1 MNEVV
6 LITGANGMLAKSL
19 AHELEAEYTIKFLTR
34 DVKQENAYRWDINS
48 GYIDPEGLKDVNHII
63 HLAGS
68 PIAEK
73 RWTPERKREIKKSRV
88 DGAQLLLDELQKNN
102 QKIDT
107 FISASAIGY
116 YGAITSNQIFT
127 EDAPNADDFLGEV
140 CRDWEHVAHSFKSNH
155 VANKIDIVRF
165 GIVLDRDRGALKK
178 IAAPIRFGLGSGVG
192 TGKQWV
198 PWIHIADLCG
208 MLKFLM
214 TQEEGGTYNAVAP
227 EHVTNNAFTQEVA
240 EVLKRKVILPNI
252 PAFFIRLLFGEMAIV
267 LLTGSRVSSTKITAQ
282 GFTFKYAKLNDAL
295 RNIYK
300 KPQIDQKQQ

>member
-1 MNEVV
+1 MKEVV
-6 LITGANGMLAKSL
+6 LITGVNGMLAKAL
-19 AHELEAEYTIKFLTR
+19 ALELDGEYTLKFLTR
-34 DVKQENAYRWDINS
+34 EVKQENAYRWDINL
-48 GYIDPEGLKDVNHII
+48 GYIDPEGLKGVNHII

-88 DGAQLLLDELQKNN
+88 DGAQLMRDELQKNN

-116 YGAITSNQIFT
+116 YGAMTTNHIFN
-127 EDAPNADDFLGEV
+127 EDSPNADDFLGEV
-140 CRDWEHVAHSFKSNH
+140 CREWERVAHSFKSNH

-208 MLKFLM
+208 MLKFVM
-214 TQEEGGTYNAVAP
+214 TQKEGGTYNAVAP
-227 EHVTNNAFTQEVA
+227 EHVTNNVFTQKVA
-240 EVLKRKVILPNI
+240 AVLKRKVILPNI
-252 PAFFIRLLFGEMAIV
+252 PAFFIRLLFGEMAVV
-267 LLTGSRVSSTKITAQ
+267 LLTGSRVSSTKITEL
-282 GFTFKYAKLNDAL
+282 GFGFKYAKLNDAL
-295 RNIYK
+295 RNIFSLN
-300 KPQIDQKQQ
+300 QID

>member
-1 MNEVV
+1 MKEVV
-6 LITGANGMLAKSL
+6 LITGVNGMLAKAL
-19 AHELEAEYTIKFLTR
+19 ALELDGKYTLKFLTR
-34 DVKQENAYRWDINS
+34 EVKQENAYRWDINL
-48 GYIDPEGLKDVNHII
+48 GYIDPEGLKGVNHII

-88 DGAQLLLDELQKNN
+88 DGAQLMHDELQKNN

-116 YGAITSNQIFT
+116 YGAMTTNHIFN
-127 EDAPNADDFLGEV
+127 EDSPNADDFLGEV
-140 CRDWEHVAHSFKSNH
+140 CREWERVAHSFKSNH

-208 MLKFLM
+208 MLKFVM
-214 TQEEGGTYNAVAP
+214 TQKEGGTYNAVAP
-227 EHVTNNAFTQEVA
+227 EHVTNNVFTQKVA
-240 EVLKRKVILPNI
+240 AVLKRKVILPNI
-252 PAFFIRLLFGEMAIV
+252 PAFFIRLLFGEMAVV
-267 LLTGSRVSSTKITAQ
+267 LLTGSRVSSTKITEL
-282 GFTFKYAKLNDAL
+282 GFGFKYAKLNDAL
-295 RNIYK
+295 RNIFSLN
-300 KPQIDQKQQ
+300 QID

>member
-19 AHELEAEYTIKFLTR
+19 AHELEAEYTLKFLTR

-73 RWTPERKREIKKSRV
+73 RWTPERKRKIKKSRV

-165 GIVLDRDRGALKK
+165 GIVLDRYRGALKK
-178 IAAPIRFGLGSGVG
+178 IATPIRFGLGSGVG

-252 PAFFIRLLFGEMAIV
+252 PAFFIRLLFGEMAVV
-267 LLTGSRVSSTKITAQ
+267 LLTGSRVSSTKIKER
-282 GFTFKYAKLNDAL
+282 GFGFKYAKLNDAL

-300 KPQIDQKQQ
+300 KTSD

>member
-1 MNEVV
+1 
-6 LITGANGMLAKSL
+6 MLAKSL
-19 AHELEAEYTIKFLTR
+19 AHELEGEYNLKFLTR
-34 DVKQENAYRWDINS
+34 EVKQENAYRWDINL
-48 GYIDPEGLKDVNHII
+48 GYIDPEGLKGVNHII

-73 RWTPERKREIKKSRV
+73 RWTPERKRAIKKSRV
-88 DGAQLLLDELQKNN
+88 GGAQLLLDELQKNN

-116 YGAITSNQIFT
+116 YGAMTTNQIFT

-140 CRDWEHVAHSFKSNH
+140 CRDWEHVAHSFKINH

-165 GIVLDRDRGALKK
+165 GIVLDRYRGALKK

-240 EVLKRKVILPNI
+240 AVLKRKVMLPNI
-252 PAFFIRLLFGEMAIV
+252 PAFFIRLLFGEMAVV
-267 LLTGSRVSSTKITAQ
+267 LLTGSRVSSNKITER
-282 GFTFKYAKLNDAL
+282 GFGFKYAKLNDAL

-300 KPQIDQKQQ
+300 KTSD

>member
-1 MNEVV
+1 MKEVV
-6 LITGANGMLAKSL
+6 LITGVNGMLAKAL
-19 AHELEAEYTIKFLTR
+19 ALEFDGEYTLKFLTR
-34 DVKQENAYRWDINS
+34 EVKQENAYRWDINL

-88 DGAQLLLDELQKNN
+88 GGAQLMLDELQKNN
-102 QKIDT
+102 QKIDS

-116 YGAITSNQIFT
+116 YGATTTNHIFT
-127 EDAPNADDFLGEV
+127 EDSPNADDFLGEV
-140 CRDWEHVAHSFKSNH
+140 CREWERVAHSFKSNH
-155 VANKIDIVRF
+155 VANKIDVVRF

-208 MLKFLM
+208 MLKFVM
-214 TQEEGGTYNAVAP
+214 TQNEGGTYNAVAP
-227 EHVTNNAFTQEVA
+227 EHVTNNAFTHEVA
-240 EVLKRKVILPNI
+240 AVLKRKVVLPNI
-252 PAFFIRLLFGEMAIV
+252 PAFFIRLLFGEMAVV
-267 LLTGSRVSSTKITAQ
+267 LLTGSRVSSTKITER
-282 GFTFKYAKLNDAL
+282 GFGFKYAKLNDAL
-295 RNIYK
+295 HHIFFK
-300 KPQIDQKQQ
+300 TD

>member
-1 MNEVV
+1 MKEVV
-6 LITGANGMLAKSL
+6 LITGVNGMLAKAL
-19 AHELEAEYTIKFLTR
+19 ALELDGEYTLKFLTR
-34 DVKQENAYRWDINS
+34 EVKQENAYRWDINL
-48 GYIDPEGLKDVNHII
+48 GYIDPEGLKGVNHII

-88 DGAQLLLDELQKNN
+88 DGAQLMHDELQKNN

-116 YGAITSNQIFT
+116 YGAMTTNHIFT
-127 EDAPNADDFLGEV
+127 EDSPNADDFLGEV
-140 CRDWEHVAHSFKSNH
+140 CREWERVAHSFKSNH

-208 MLKFLM
+208 MLKFVM
-214 TQEEGGTYNAVAP
+214 TQKEGGTYNAVAP
-227 EHVTNNAFTQEVA
+227 EHVTNNVFTQKVA
-240 EVLKRKVILPNI
+240 AVLKRKVILPNI
-252 PAFFIRLLFGEMAIV
+252 PAFFIRLLFGEMAVV
-267 LLTGSRVSSTKITAQ
+267 LLTGSRVSSTKITER
-282 GFTFKYAKLNDAL
+282 GFGFKYAKLNDAL
-295 RNIYK
+295 RNIFSLN
-300 KPQIDQKQQ
+300 QID